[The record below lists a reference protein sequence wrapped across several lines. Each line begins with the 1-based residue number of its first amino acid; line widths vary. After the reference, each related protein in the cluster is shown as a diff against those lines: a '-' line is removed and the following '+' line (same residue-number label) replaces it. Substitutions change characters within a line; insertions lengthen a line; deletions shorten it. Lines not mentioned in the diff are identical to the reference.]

1 MVINEEQEEVNM
13 SKGQGKHKKEEA
25 TPPTLSDAL
34 TKVSSTSNW
43 FQLSKETKAEFEKA
57 KSAEIES
64 KKAGFVL
71 GGSVK
76 QII

>member
-1 MVINEEQEEVNM
+1 M
-13 SKGQGKHKKEEA
+13 SKGQGKPKTVEA
-25 TPPTLSDAL
+25 SPATLTEAL

-57 KSAEIES
+57 KSAEIAS

-71 GGSVK
+71 GGSLK
-76 QII
+76 QVL